1 MVVFLGLSAALLAGC
16 SSSSAPDVTAP
27 DFTGFSFEEAQLI
40 GDKRG
45 IEVEKIG
52 SARCIN
58 VGDPSTGLALKV
70 FPAEVE
76 GQDIEPGQVIP
87 ETPDGGSLL
96 VTVLLDCSPEVGL
109 EYFGLE

>member
-16 SSSSAPDVTAP
+16 SSSSTSDITAP
-27 DFTGFSFEEAQLI
+27 DFTGFSLEEAQLI

-45 IEVEKIG
+45 IDVEKIG
-52 SARCIN
+52 PARCVN
-58 VGDPSTGLALKV
+58 VGDPNTGLALKE

-76 GQDIEPGQVIP
+76 GQDIEPGQIIP
-87 ETPDGGSLL
+87 ETPDRGSLL

-109 EYFGLE
+109 KYFGLE